1 MSFSC
6 STQSFFNIFVAP
18 LVELWRAI
26 SKPRPQGRRNLIL
39 LQIVSYAA
47 FWTIGGDTSLRY
59 VYMLKRFPG
68 FNGTS
73 FSHLILFF
81 NIKDI
86 VALLFIMPIVSQKL
100 QIHEALLSTIALIG
114 QSLGY
119 FFAPFATELWQFYLC
134 HVRSSPFN
142 FSNNKKVFVPFSVC
156 GSCHSVNTRWP
167 EHSWAN
173 ASKKTNWAKSLVGW
187 PLWLHSSLS
196 RQIQVRIKHHVYME
210 C

>member
-6 STQSFFNIFVAP
+6 NTQSFLNIFVTP

-26 SKPRPQGRRNLIL
+26 AKPRPQGRRNLIL

-47 FWTIGGDTSLRY
+47 FWIISGDTGLRY

-68 FNGTS
+68 FDGTS

-86 VALLFIMPIVSQKL
+86 VALLIIMPIVSQKL
-100 QIHEALLSTIALIG
+100 QIHEALLSAIALIG

-134 HVRSSPFN
+134 HVKSSTFK
-142 FSNNKKVFVPFSVC
+142 FC
-156 GSCHSVNTRWP
+156 QQC
-167 EHSWAN
+167 
-173 ASKKTNWAKSLVGW
+173 KSLCFV
-187 PLWLHSSLS
+187 
-196 RQIQVRIKHHVYME
+196 
-210 C
+210 